1 MWRVSL
7 WKALLKQK
15 KCTRRISIDYVSKQR
30 SSWLILSSWHFLLHR
45 SLVENPY
52 CTTWHFDL
60 RKPLVWIHFKG
71 SHFWRSSAIIQLTQ
85 LSWAPLKMLYQ
96 SSHSL
101 WIKGPE
107 LEEVA
112 KKNSREIELT
122 EPSEAIWQTERLF
135 KILEGACRCLLEAQ
149 RVTPP
154 PLSLRRFETFE
165 SKVFRIQSSLNRC
178 TPPFHALESKNSDE
192 SLRQHWVCSKV
203 KQNLKRWKWWS

>member
-1 MWRVSL
+1 MYL
-7 WKALLKQK
+7 
-15 KCTRRISIDYVSKQR
+15 SKQR

-71 SHFWRSSAIIQLTQ
+71 SHFWRSSATIQLTQ
-85 LSWAPLKMLYQ
+85 LSTIENALPVISQPLNQ
-96 SSHSL
+96 RP
-101 WIKGPE
+101 WTRRGRE
-107 LEEVA
+107 
-112 KKNSREIELT
+112 KNSREIELT
-122 EPSEAIWQTERLF
+122 EPSKAIWQTERLF
-135 KILEGACRCLLEAQ
+135 RILEGACRCLLEAQ

-165 SKVFRIQSSLNRC
+165 SKVFRTQSSLNRC